1 MERRNTVGR
10 GMANGRRRR
19 RQCCLIGAAFFAAG
33 SGGGNSAVCAF
44 GYVGVLSQQQSS
56 SRSLRPAGGGRGGI
70 RRPRVPSSP
79 AQEKALFATARRRN
93 AFVVEGGGANP
104 VTSSSTA
111 DWRDLTKEEETALCE
126 LIVENRRIQ
135 DLQVELERKESR
147 PVTVQEWAV
156 AAGHPSAHQLMA
168 ALQEGRKAQR
178 TLALCHQGLVR
189 SVAYRYKQVSRN
201 LSLDD
206 LTQEGNVGLLQAV
219 EKFDPTKGT
228 RFSSYAVFRIKAS
241 VLRAIADKDRLVRV
255 PVHAQDAAMRI
266 LAASHALQLESGGD
280 VPTDA
285 QLAVAL
291 GMPEASVALYRK
303 SLLPQNI
310 ADLDNSALSGSPQGR
325 AAGGGSRG
333 GRVGGEQWP
342 WEASQLAQA
351 YVVRRDM
358 MRAMQACL
366 SPTEERALRLRF
378 GLGGAEKEG
387 AAGGGGGALTF
398 KEIGRT
404 MELSAE
410 GIRKMVF
417 RSIAKLQ
424 ASDEA
429 NGLLLAYADLI

>member
-1 MERRNTVGR
+1 M
-10 GMANGRRRR
+10 
-19 RQCCLIGAAFFAAG
+19 
-33 SGGGNSAVCAF
+33 
-44 GYVGVLSQQQSS
+44 
-56 SRSLRPAGGGRGGI
+56 
-70 RRPRVPSSP
+70 
-79 AQEKALFATARRRN
+79 
-93 AFVVEGGGANP
+93 
-104 VTSSSTA
+104 
-111 DWRDLTKEEETALCE
+111 
-126 LIVENRRIQ
+126 
-135 DLQVELERKESR
+135 
-147 PVTVQEWAV
+147 
-156 AAGHPSAHQLMA
+156 
-168 ALQEGRKAQR
+168 
-178 TLALCHQGLVR
+178 
-189 SVAYRYKQVSRN
+189 
-201 LSLDD
+201 
-206 LTQEGNVGLLQAV
+206 GLLQAV
-219 EKFDPTKGT
+219 EKFDPTKDT

-241 VLRAIADKDRLVRV
+241 VLRAIADTDRLVRV

-266 LAASHALQLESGGD
+266 LAASHALQLEYGGD

-285 QLAVAL
+285 KLAVAL

-310 ADLDNSALSGSPQGR
+310 ADLDNPALSGSPEGR
-325 AAGGGSRG
+325 GGSGAAGGGSLR

-351 YVVRRDM
+351 HVVRRDM

-378 GLGGAEKEG
+378 GLGGAEREG
-387 AAGGGGGALTF
+387 AAAGGGGALTF

-429 NGLLLAYADLI
+429 NSLLLAYADLI